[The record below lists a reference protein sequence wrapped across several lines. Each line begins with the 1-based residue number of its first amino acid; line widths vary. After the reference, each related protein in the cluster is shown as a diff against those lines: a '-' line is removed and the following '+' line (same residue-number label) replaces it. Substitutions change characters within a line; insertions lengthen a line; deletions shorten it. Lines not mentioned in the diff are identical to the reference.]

1 MPARRPAPPPTGRRS
16 SRAPRRPTGAVFFSG
31 DAGYDAPVMIEITS
45 ELSLPEAEVV
55 VTASRSG
62 GPGGQNVNKV
72 ATKVTLTFDVA
83 ASPSL
88 TPEQRERIL
97 TRLAT
102 RISRDGVLRVTSQVH
117 RTQSANRTQALAR
130 LAELLRGALAEE
142 TPRRPTR
149 PPRAARERRVAD
161 KKLHARVKESRRAPS
176 AEE

>member
-1 MPARRPAPPPTGRRS
+1 
-16 SRAPRRPTGAVFFSG
+16 
-31 DAGYDAPVMIEITS
+31 MIEITP

-88 TPEQRERIL
+88 APEQREHIL
-97 TRLAT
+97 ARLAT
-102 RISRDGVLRVTSQVH
+102 RISRDGVLRVSSQVH
-117 RTQSANRTQALAR
+117 RTQSANRAQALAR
-130 LAELLRGALAEE
+130 FAELLRWALAEDP
-142 TPRRPTR
+142 PRRPTR
-149 PPRAARERRVAD
+149 PPRAAREHRVAD
-161 KKLHARVKESRRAPS
+161 KRLRSRVKESRRPPT